1 MSNLSQK
8 KRQRMFELL
17 ARIREEHRD
26 DDETLSAINE
36 IENELNAKKYGLVWE
51 EHEEAVNVQ
60 MRTHIPVFTED
71 TDKEITTLPEQDY
84 NFLLEGDNLH
94 SLYLLEKT
102 HRGRIDVIYIDPP
115 YNTKNK
121 DFVYDDCKIGE
132 DDGFRHSK
140 WISFMNIRLKK
151 AKQLISK
158 NGVIVI
164 SIGYQEVHNLMLLC
178 QEIFDNR
185 QIMCVTVQTSGGK
198 PNGCFNITHEYLIF
212 IAPNDFEAT
221 ESRDSQN
228 SYSSPYHGMNLATF
242 NQVQRPNQAY
252 PIFIDSNG
260 CIVGCGKSLQEKIN
274 SGEFK
279 GNPADYVFDYNEA
292 PEGTVAV
299 YPVTTKGEACVWR
312 LISSR
317 LLSDWKKGY
326 IKVVPQNNNKN
337 KNKYAVQYLSEG
349 VIKKIENGEF
359 ESYRISEDER
369 IPTIDVKS
377 YKTAGAGISTIW
389 TDKQNYTTK
398 GSNQIKEIFG
408 GKPFSYPKPLELII
422 TIMQKVTKKN
432 SIILDFFAGSGTT
445 AQAVLELNQQDGGK
459 RKFILCTN
467 NENNICTDVT
477 YPRINTVISGK
488 RQDGSIYS
496 DGIPANLKYY
506 RTDFVAR
513 DCEYL
518 SDELLEHVAEMIQLE
533 NGVKIDGSQYIMLL
547 DEQDADELAENWENF
562 SKVKT
567 IYVAKDVLFTTEQA
581 KIFANVDIKTI
592 PDYYF
597 EFDLRQEGESW

>member
-8 KRQRMFELL
+8 KRQRMFEML
-17 ARIREEHRD
+17 ARIREEHRG

-71 TDKEITTLPEQDY
+71 TDKEIINLPEQDY

-198 PNGCFNITHEYLIF
+198 PNGCFNITHEYLVF
-212 IAPNDFEAT
+212 IAPNNFIANTMSFNGGVARSPFEGLT
-221 ESRDSQN
+221 LS
-228 SYSSPYHGMNLATF
+228 TF
-242 NQVQRPNQAY
+242 DKTNRPGQVY
-252 PIFIDSNG
+252 PIFIDNTTMN
-260 CIVGCGKSLQEKIN
+260 IVSIGKSLTERVN
-274 SGEFK
+274 DGNYTGELKNFVY
-279 GNPADYVFDYNEA
+279 DYSEA
-292 PEGTVAV
+292 PDGTSALW
-299 YPVTTKGEACVWR
+299 PVSSKGAECVWR
-312 LISSR
+312 LIPTR
-317 LLSDWKKGY
+317 LKHDWEKGY
-326 IKVVPQNNNKN
+326 IKITENRSKVNP
-337 KNKYAVQYLSEG
+337 NKYSVQYLPEG
-349 VIKKIENGEF
+349 VISKIENGEL
-359 ESYRISEDER
+359 EVVGKEEGMPTLILGENRTVGSD
-369 IPTIDVKS
+369 IPTI
-377 YKTAGAGISTIW
+377 W
-389 TDKQNYTTK
+389 TEKEFFTNK
-398 GSNQIKEIFG
+398 GSTALKNLFG
-408 GKPFSYPKPLELII
+408 DKRFSYPKPLELILEI
-422 TIMQKVTKKN
+422 LRAVSKSD

-445 AQAVLELNQQDGGK
+445 AQAILELNQQDGGN

-477 YPRINTVISGK
+477 YPRIKTVISGK
-488 RQDGSIYS
+488 RQDDSIYS
-496 DGIPANLKYY
+496 DGIPTNLKYY

-518 SDELLEHVAEMIQLE
+518 SDELLEHIAEMIQLE

-547 DEQDADELAENWENF
+547 DEQDADELAENWENY
-562 SKVKT
+562 SDVKT
-567 IYVAKDVLFTTEQA
+567 IYVANDVLFTTEQA